1 MNLRELQKQADFIGK
16 NGIVFNC
23 DCMEIMNRFTL
34 EDKVGGG
41 GRE

>member
-23 DCMEIMNRFTL
+23 DCMGLMDKL
-34 EDKVGGG
+34 ENECGGANQV
-41 GRE
+41 